1 MKNLSILA
9 LIVILF
15 LLPLS
20 CTETDNEYSN
30 REPSAGESVFFNRE
44 ITNESNRGGGVT
56 FVFDIGRKSKD
67 CKGLGICKLAAFGV
81 WIVTKENQAVAD
93 IIKDTPIPEKYYAF
107 LELEQPFDSAY
118 DSTLFVEDE
127 IIDEDG
133 EYKVV
138 QGVYNLDL
146 TIGLYGGYK
155 IDIEKL

>member
-1 MKNLSILA
+1 M
-9 LIVILF
+9 
-15 LLPLS
+15 
-20 CTETDNEYSN
+20 
-30 REPSAGESVFFNRE
+30 
-44 ITNESNRGGGVT
+44 ESNRAGVVI

-133 EYKVV
+133 EYKVIQV
-138 QGVYNLDL
+138 FY
-146 TIGLYGGYK
+146 ILYLIISINVCY
-155 IDIEKL
+155 

>member
-1 MKNLSILA
+1 MI
-9 LIVILF
+9 
-15 LLPLS
+15 
-20 CTETDNEYSN
+20 YSN
-30 REPSAGESVFFNRE
+30 KKTSYNIGNRC
-44 ITNESNRGGGVT
+44 T
-56 FVFDIGRKSKD
+56 
-67 CKGLGICKLAAFGV
+67 
-81 WIVTKENQAVAD
+81 
-93 IIKDTPIPEKYYAF
+93 TPIPEKYYAF

>member
-1 MKNLSILA
+1 M
-9 LIVILF
+9 
-15 LLPLS
+15 
-20 CTETDNEYSN
+20 
-30 REPSAGESVFFNRE
+30 
-44 ITNESNRGGGVT
+44 ESNRAGVVI

-127 IIDEDG
+127 IIDVDVV
-133 EYKVV
+133 YKVV
-138 QGVYNLDL
+138 QGVYNLD
-146 TIGLYGGYK
+146 IYFY
-155 IDIEKL
+155 IFSSY